1 LNDSFP
7 DFLSLSHASYISK
20 SQEPTGYFS
29 PPYFAFIPNKLKSF
43 DSYELNWAYS
53 FWHEFWHVRNKQ
65 WCYLGSYEL
74 ILNYIAEDLLLYA
87 ASSSLSEKT
96 TLLKN
101 RHLKKA
107 LNIVEKL
114 YLLHQVSTVAN
125 ELSPTYYLLNE
136 RTQSIVASS
145 LHEHI
150 LSAYFPKK
158 KFTSQHVA
166 EYVQKHGD
174 ILLSKLENESAAIE
188 RPEHI
193 EAFVLGTSIIN
204 KWRDVSYID
213 SIPLLSMNINISYLD
228 LFEKSFKSLRNLIK
242 SLPLLLNPDYRLKK
256 MVKEGALLVS
266 GNKEKNDALFLS
278 NLLRMATHKNL
289 PTSLRKNR
297 ANIKSRLDEVV
308 KSEKA
313 ERSSP
318 RRKIRQPILMFPTE
332 AGDLFITEP
341 VYKKTSKLEM
351 VQRMLSTCY
360 ASELLLRLS
369 GYFRYRDDLLRAIRF
384 SLCFLKPKVKTPSLI
399 YEHIERLL
407 KNSFDKKIINRIIPE

>member
-1 LNDSFP
+1 M
-7 DFLSLSHASYISK
+7 
-20 SQEPTGYFS
+20 
-29 PPYFAFIPNKLKSF
+29 
-43 DSYELNWAYS
+43 
-53 FWHEFWHVRNKQ
+53 RNKQ

-87 ASSSLSEKT
+87 ASSSISDKT
-96 TLLKN
+96 SLQNN

-107 LNIVEKL
+107 LDIVEKL

-136 RTQSIVASS
+136 RTQSIVSSS
-145 LHEHI
+145 LQEYI
-150 LSAYFPKK
+150 LSTYFPKK

-166 EYVQKHGD
+166 EYVQKHGE
-174 ILLSKLENESAAIE
+174 ILLRKLENEPATIR

-213 SIPLLSMNINISYLD
+213 SIPLLSMHINISYLD
-228 LFEKSFKSLRNLIK
+228 LFEKNFKSLRNLIK

-266 GNKEKNDALFLS
+266 RNREKNDALFVS
-278 NLLRMATHKNL
+278 NLLRMATHKDL
-289 PTSLRKNR
+289 PASLRKNR
-297 ANIKSRLDEVV
+297 ADIKSRLDEVV
-308 KSEKA
+308 KSERT
-313 ERSSP
+313 ERPSP
-318 RRKIRQPILMFPTE
+318 RRKISQPILMFPTE

-341 VYKKTSKLEM
+341 VYKRTNKMEI
-351 VQRMLSTCY
+351 VQRMLSICY

-369 GYFRYRDDLLRAIRF
+369 SYFRYSNDMLRAIRF
-384 SLCFLKPKVKTPSLI
+384 SLAFLKQKVKTPSLI
-399 YEHIERLL
+399 YEHIEQIL